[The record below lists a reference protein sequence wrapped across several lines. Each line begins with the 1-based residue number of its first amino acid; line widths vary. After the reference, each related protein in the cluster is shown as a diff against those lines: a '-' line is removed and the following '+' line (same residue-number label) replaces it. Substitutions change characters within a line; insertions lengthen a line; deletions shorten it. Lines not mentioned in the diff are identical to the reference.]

1 MGEYTSCL
9 STKGYDISP
18 EDENYKQELLDVVK
32 SFRTFDAAL
41 DEFMVQKGY
50 CGDVA
55 EGDAKVKVRKEEV
68 DKTGGAME
76 TLMLSG

>member
-41 DEFMVQKGY
+41 D
-50 CGDVA
+50 
-55 EGDAKVKVRKEEV
+55 
-68 DKTGGAME
+68 
-76 TLMLSG
+76 